1 MAEYLYENPDTGK
14 VVSVIQGV
22 HDEHSYEEGGKK
34 FDRVFTIPNAS
45 IDTDINPNSKEDFLE
60 KTRNKKG
67 TLGEMMD
74 KSKELSE
81 RRKELN
87 GGADPVEAKYFKEY
101 SKKRRGMKHQNDPS
115 KYKIS

>member
-1 MAEYLYENPDTGK
+1 MPEYLYEDPDTGK
-14 VVSVIQGV
+14 VISVTQGV
-22 HDEHSYEEGGKK
+22 HDEHSYEEKGKK

-45 IDTDINPNSKEDFLE
+45 IDTNIDPNSKQDFLE

-81 RRKELN
+81 MRKDLN
-87 GGADPVEAKYFKEY
+87 GGTDPVETKYFKKY
-101 SKKRRGMKHQNDPS
+101 SEKRKGLKHQNDPS
-115 KYKIS
+115 KNKIL